1 MDQDPLPPITEN
13 VNSKRIVSDSALLF
27 VAIIWGFAF
36 VAQRIA
42 APQIGVFLFNAAR
55 FLLGALALSILAI
68 VLKPQQLR
76 FRSYTRSVRVGI
88 VMAGVLLAAGSA
100 FQQAGL
106 RYTTAANAGFIT
118 GLYVVLIPIGLVV
131 FFRQSM
137 QLRIWLAALLATFGM
152 YLLSTNGQMSVNP
165 GDLLVLIGAVFWAM
179 HVILI
184 GNLVQKVDVLTLAIG
199 QYVVCGLLNLVIGL
213 GWEAATIP
221 ALISG
226 WWTVVYTGLIS
237 VGLGYTLQIVGQRHA
252 PPADAAIILS
262 LEAVFAAIGGW
273 IFLSETLTWI
283 QVLGCVM
290 MLCGMLVAQ
299 LDLIRSRGLI
309 AGVNNRNSS

>member
-1 MDQDPLPPITEN
+1 MDQDRLPTILDN
-13 VNSKRIVSDSALLF
+13 DNSKRIVSDSALLF

-55 FLLGALALSILAI
+55 FLLGALALTILA
-68 VLKPQQLR
+68 VLIKPEQIR
-76 FRSYTRSVRVGI
+76 FGTISRPIQKGI
-88 VMAGVLLAAGSA
+88 IIAGVLLAAGSA

-131 FFRQSM
+131 FFHQSM

-152 YLLSTNGQMSVNP
+152 YLLSTNGQMSFNP

-221 ALISG
+221 ALISA

>member
-1 MDQDPLPPITEN
+1 MDRDPVYSVSESE
-13 VNSKRIVSDSALLF
+13 NSKRIVSDSALLF

-55 FLLGALALSILAI
+55 FLLGALALTILAI
-68 VLKPQQLR
+68 LIKPEQIR
-76 FRSYTRSVRVGI
+76 FGTFSRPIQKRI
-88 VMAGVLLAAGSA
+88 ILAGVLLAAGSA

-131 FFRQSM
+131 FFHQSM
-137 QLRIWLAALLATFGM
+137 QLRIWLAALLATIGM
-152 YLLSTNGQMSVNP
+152 YLLSTNGQMSINP
-165 GDLLVLIGAVFWAM
+165 GDLLVLIGAIFWAM

-184 GNLVQKVDVLTLAIG
+184 GNLVQKVDVLPLAIG

-221 ALISG
+221 ALISA
-226 WWTVVYTGLIS
+226 WWTVAYTGLIS

-273 IFLSETLTWI
+273 IFLSETLSWI
-283 QVLGCVM
+283 QISGCVL
-290 MLCGMLVAQ
+290 MLSGMLVAQ
-299 LDLIRSRGLI
+299 LDLIRSRGLK
-309 AGVNNRNSS
+309 AGVNHRNSS